1 MLKQYFITFFLI
13 ILFSIN
19 SLAAGTDD
27 GSSKVKSEYDKA
39 VSLIKQAKNKPK
51 DYLICL
57 NLCGTGEK
65 DLNTIQ
71 EHIGKDFE

>member
-1 MLKQYFITFFLI
+1 MAG
-13 ILFSIN
+13 
-19 SLAAGTDD
+19 AA
-27 GSSKVKSEYDKA
+27 E
-39 VSLIKQAKNKPK
+39 LIKQAKNKPK

-71 EHIGKDFE
+71 EHIGKDFEWTI

>member
-1 MLKQYFITFFLI
+1 MCIR
-13 ILFSIN
+13 
-19 SLAAGTDD
+19 DR
-27 GSSKVKSEYDKA
+27 
-39 VSLIKQAKNKPK
+39 IKQAKNKPK